1 MKRFSVRLA
10 FGAAVAALVFSA
22 TAEARQH
29 KVAMTPRG
37 FSAESKAHEYCMLCH
52 GRGAKG
58 FLGFRPIP
66 QLAGQQAQYIE
77 IQLTAFVE
85 RRRQRNLGYVR
96 YERVH
101 NLSPDERTA
110 LAEYMSKLEPVTHKA
125 APEDLV
131 AAGEKIFH
139 GGAPENDV
147 PACAVCHG
155 PEAKGDGIFPRLAG
169 QLRPYLIAQLT
180 NWDKQRGLGPNGADD
195 NSHIMQPIAASLSPQ
210 QIKAVTAYLSSLK

>member
-1 MKRFSVRLA
+1 
-10 FGAAVAALVFSA
+10 
-22 TAEARQH
+22 
-29 KVAMTPRG
+29 
-37 FSAESKAHEYCMLCH
+37 MLCH

-85 RRRQRNLGYVR
+85 RRRQRDLGYVQ
-96 YERVH
+96 YDKVH
-101 NLSPDERTA
+101 NLSPDERTP

-139 GGAPENDV
+139 GRRSRERRAGLRGV
-147 PACAVCHG
+147 SR
-155 PEAKGDGIFPRLAG
+155 PRG
-169 QLRPYLIAQLT
+169 
-180 NWDKQRGLGPNGADD
+180 
-195 NSHIMQPIAASLSPQ
+195 
-210 QIKAVTAYLSSLK
+210 

>member
-1 MKRFSVRLA
+1 MNGFSVKLA
-10 FGAAVAALVFSA
+10 FGAAVAALLFSA
-22 TAEARQH
+22 TAEARH
-29 KVAMTPRG
+29 RNVAMTPRE
-37 FSAESKAHEYCMLCH
+37 FSAEFKATGYCMLCH
-52 GRGAKG
+52 GRGAHG
-58 FLGFRPIP
+58 FLGYRPVP
-66 QLAGQQAQYIE
+66 QLAGQPAEYIQ
-77 IQLTAFVE
+77 IQLTAFAE
-85 RRRQRNLGYVR
+85 RRRQRNLGYIR

-101 NLSPDERTA
+101 NLSPEERSA
-110 LAEYMSKLEPVTHKA
+110 LGEYMSKLQPISHKS
-125 APEDLV
+125 APEDLI

-169 QLRPYLIAQLT
+169 QWRPYLIGQLT

-210 QIKAVTAYLSSLK
+210 QIKEVTAYLSSLK